1 MKKGLNIRLYLN
13 LKQQKLAEKTF
24 GATRFVYN
32 HVLGLKKELWE
43 EYKLSYNPKL
53 AGFKE
58 EWPFL
63 TKIPSQALANA
74 YMDCMNSF
82 KNFFNGK
89 SGKTNNKQKY
99 PKFHKKGKCKDS
111 FRLSCTYPNK
121 AKENNKG
128 DIRILDKNHIQIPK
142 FGKITFA
149 GYNDLDWS
157 KVHIYNITISKSKIG
172 NYYGSICIEIE
183 EPKSIEAKYAETAF
197 DLGLK
202 DFAIFD
208 DGTVEENPKYFRK
221 SQNKLA
227 KEQRKLSHCVKGS
240 NVYKKQRIKVA
251 KIHEKIK
258 NRRKDFQHK
267 ISHRIVIENQNIY
280 SEDLRPSNMLK
291 NHKLAKSIQ
300 DAAFGSFCNMIS
312 YKSLMYHRTYIK
324 IGKFFP
330 SSKICHCCGNK
341 YKELKLSERFWT
353 CEKCGTYL
361 DRDENAALNILK
373 EGQRIFQST
382 VGNTESLGKYPSKP
396 IDTGFVTNLESEL
409 LSNPSNEGPLLSQ
422 SDRFH

>member
-43 EYKLSYNPKL
+43 DYKLSYTPKL

-58 EWPFL
+58 EWNWL
-63 TKIPSQALANA
+63 CKIPSQALANA

-89 SGKTNNKQKY
+89 SNKSKNKQAY
-99 PKFHKKGKCKDS
+99 PKFHKKGKCRDS
-111 FRLSCTYPNK
+111 FRIACTYNK
-121 AKENNKG
+121 KNVG

-149 GYNDLDWS
+149 GYNDLDWT
-157 KVHIYNITISKSKIG
+157 KVHVFNITISKSKVG
-172 NYYGSICIEIE
+172 NYYGSICVDIDEPDYI
-183 EPKSIEAKYAETAF
+183 EPKFTETAF

-208 DGTVEENPKYFRK
+208 SGDVVENPKFFRK
-221 SQNKLA
+221 SEKKLA
-227 KEQRKLSHCVKGS
+227 KEQRLLSKMIKGS
-240 NVYKKQRIKVA
+240 NNYNEKKLKIA

-258 NRRKDFQHK
+258 NQRKDFQHK

-280 SEDLRPSNMLK
+280 SEDLKPSNMLK

-312 YKSLMYHRTYIK
+312 YKSLMYHRNYIK
-324 IGKFFP
+324 IGTFFP
-330 SSKICHCCGNK
+330 SSKICHRCGIK
-341 YKELKLSERFWT
+341 YRELKLSERFWT
-353 CEKCGTYL
+353 CENCGTYL

-396 IDTGFVTNLESEL
+396 IDTGLVTNLESEL
-409 LSNPSNEGPLLSQ
+409 LSNPSIEGPLL
-422 SDRFH
+422 

>member
-1 MKKGLNIRLYLN
+1 MKKGLNIRLYPN
-13 LKQQKLAEKTF
+13 LKQQKFIEKTF

-43 EYKLSYNPKL
+43 EYRLSYTPKL
-53 AGFKE
+53 VGFKE
-58 EWPFL
+58 EWAFL
-63 TKIPSQALANA
+63 TKISSQALANS
-74 YMDCMNSF
+74 YIDCINSF

-89 SGKTNNKQKY
+89 SGKTNNKQSY
-99 PKFHKKGKCKDS
+99 PKFKKKGKCKDS
-111 FRLSCTYPNK
+111 FRISCTYPTK
-121 AKENNKG
+121 EKENNKG

-149 GYNDLDWS
+149 GYNNLDWS
-157 KVHIYNITISKSKIG
+157 KVHIYNVTISKSHCG
-172 NYYGSICIEIE
+172 NYYGSICVEIE
-183 EPKSIEAKYAETAF
+183 EPKYIEPKYNETAF

-208 DGTVEENPKYFRK
+208 DGTVIENPKFFRK
-221 SQNKLA
+221 SQKKLA
-227 KEQRKLSHCVKGS
+227 KEQRKFSHYIKGS
-240 NVYKKQRIKVA
+240 NGYKKQKLKVA

-258 NRRKDFQHK
+258 NQRKDFQHK

-280 SEDLRPSNMLK
+280 SEDLKPSNMLK

-300 DAAFGSFCNMIS
+300 DAAFGHFCNMVS
-312 YKSLMYHRTYIK
+312 YKSLMYHRKYIK
-324 IGKFFP
+324 IGTFFP

-361 DRDENAALNILK
+361 DRDENAALTILK
-373 EGQRIFQST
+373 EGQRIFNQST
-382 VGNTESLGKYPSKP
+382 VGNTESLSKYPSKP
-396 IDTGFVTNLESEL
+396 IDTDYNGNLESEL
-409 LSNPSNEGPLLSQ
+409 LSNPLIEGPLL
-422 SDRFH
+422 